1 MSLPWSKFF
10 WSDYAADPALKLC
23 SFAAQGLWM
32 RMLCIAAEHEPVG
45 YVAINGRGLDANGIS
60 RITGGSVEEV
70 ETLLAE
76 MHENNVFSRDRRG
89 WIYSRRL
96 INDAKIRRKASEA
109 GKKGGNPKLCK
120 GDEKSDTF
128 KGEDKAE
135 DKQPPKPQ
143 SPEAR
148 YSVDKS
154 TGGEPPANLQDPV
167 KELFDIGVSILTSA
181 GSTEK
186 QARSLI
192 GKWRKAKSDGDV
204 LTGLLDCRARA
215 ISDPVEWLTKRFNGA
230 KWVSKS
236 GHEYRGTNEQVLKEC
251 ERRGDN
257 DTYWSVVVAMRQE
270 QEAANP
276 C

>member
-32 RMLCIAAEHEPVG
+32 RMLCIAAEHDPAG
-45 YVAINGRGLDANGIS
+45 YVAVNGRGLDTTGIA
-60 RITGGSVEEV
+60 RITGGSVDEIEKLLEEM
-70 ETLLAE
+70 AG
-76 MHENNVFSRDRRG
+76 NNVFSRDRRG
-89 WIYSRRL
+89 WIYSRRM
-96 INDAKIRRKASEA
+96 IIDAKKRRKASED

-120 GDEKSDTF
+120 NKENDETL
-128 KGEDKAE
+128 KGEDK
-135 DKQPPKPQ
+135 PPLNGEAKPQ
-143 SPEAR
+143 KPEAR